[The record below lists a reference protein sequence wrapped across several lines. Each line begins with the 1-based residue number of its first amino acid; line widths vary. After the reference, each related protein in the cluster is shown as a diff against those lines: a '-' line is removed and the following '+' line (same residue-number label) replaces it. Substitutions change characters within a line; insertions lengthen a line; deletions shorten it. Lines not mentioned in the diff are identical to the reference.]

1 MFERIL
7 KLMREPSTWAGVAG
21 ALGGIS
27 LFALSTE
34 QWQAVLGA
42 VAAVAG
48 ALAAV
53 MLDPGE
59 EKSP

>member
-1 MFERIL
+1 MFERVI
-7 KLMREPSTWAGVAG
+7 KLMREPSTWAGIAG

-48 ALAAV
+48 AIAAV
-53 MLDPGE
+53 VLDKPHQD
-59 EKSP
+59 